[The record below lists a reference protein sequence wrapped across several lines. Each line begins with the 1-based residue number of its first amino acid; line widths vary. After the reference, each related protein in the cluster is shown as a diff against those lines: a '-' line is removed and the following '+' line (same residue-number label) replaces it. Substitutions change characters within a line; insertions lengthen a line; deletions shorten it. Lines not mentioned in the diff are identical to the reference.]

1 MTNWWWI
8 RHGPTHQSNF
18 VGWSDVP
25 ADLSDVDGLARLHD
39 HLPNDA
45 VVISSDLIR
54 CVATADALQGGRE
67 RLPHDDQLRE
77 FHFGDWEMQNFREIS
92 ESHPELTREYWENPG
107 DIAPPNGE
115 SWNVGAARINAAVD
129 RITAAFAGRHIV
141 AVAHFGVILTQV
153 QRATNMSASSAL
165 GFQIDNLS
173 LTKIEHMGGDDWR
186 VLGVNHNL

>member
-8 RHGPTHQSNF
+8 RHGPTHIHDLI
-18 VGWSDVP
+18 GWTDVA

-39 HLPNDA
+39 HLPDDA

-54 CVATADALQGGRE
+54 CVATADAIQGKRE
-67 RLPHDDQLRE
+67 RLPHSDELRE
-77 FHFGDWEMQNFREIS
+77 FHFGDWEMRNYREIN
-92 ESHPELTREYWENPG
+92 EKHPELSREFWENPG
-107 DIAPPNGE
+107 DVAPPNGE

-129 RITAAFAGRHIV
+129 RITTAYEGRHIV
-141 AVAHFGVILTQV
+141 AVAHFGAILTQV

-165 GFQIDNLS
+165 SFKIDNLS
-173 LTKIEHMGGDDWR
+173 LTEIEHMGGEDWR

>member
-8 RHGPTHQSNF
+8 RHGPTHMSSF

-25 ADLSDVDGLARLHD
+25 ADLSDKDALARLHN
-39 HLPNDA
+39 HLPHDA
-45 VVISSDLIR
+45 VLISSDLIR
-54 CVATADALQGGRE
+54 CVATADAIQGTRE
-67 RLPHDDQLRE
+67 RLPHDDALRE
-77 FHFGDWEMQNFREIS
+77 FHFGDWELRNYHEIS
-92 ESHPELTREYWENPG
+92 EEHPELAREYWSNPG
-107 DIAPPNGE
+107 DSAPPNGE

-129 RITAAFAGRHIV
+129 RISAAFAGRHIV

-153 QRATNMSASSAL
+153 QRATNMTAASAL

-173 LTKIEHMGGDDWR
+173 LTQVEHMGGDDWR